1 MTFTGTDTPFNER
14 GNTPVLYAVVR
25 RANGVA
31 CQPTFGQ
38 DQQVAGTDNA
48 SVVYNQYTRPNPVS
62 DGSFTYPV
70 TFTPVAGSYLVCAWL
85 ETDGSDEKGKGDVA
99 SEVVTASAT
108 TNYVSVNTDTLG
120 VSLSTSSPATGVPFT
135 MTFTG
140 TDTPFNERGN
150 TPVLYAV
157 VRRANGVACQP
168 TFGQDQQVAGTDNA
182 SVVYN
187 QYTRPNPVSDGSFT
201 YPVTFTPVAG
211 SYLVCAWLETDGSDE
226 KGKGDVASE
235 VVTASASASYL
246 SQKPKPACVVPKY
259 QGTTLRGHD

>member
-1 MTFTGTDTPFNER
+1 MEWHPFVELLIWPFNQQVVRVIPFARIVSEGGGFEISAAIFKRLCRASPRGAVWCLLLAGAIMLLMCALLTTGAQGATADTLGVSLSTSSPATGVPFTMTFTGTDTPFNER

-31 CQPTFGQ
+31 CQTTFGQ

-62 DGSFTYPV
+62 DRSFTYPV

-120 VSLSTSSPATGVPFT
+120 VSLDVESG
-135 MTFTG
+135 
-140 TDTPFNERGN
+140 D
-150 TPVLYAV
+150 
-157 VRRANGVACQP
+157 RRAVH
-168 TFGQDQQVAGTDNA
+168 D
-182 SVVYN
+182 
-187 QYTRPNPVSDGSFT
+187 
-201 YPVTFTPVAG
+201 
-211 SYLVCAWLETDGSDE
+211 
-226 KGKGDVASE
+226 DV
-235 VVTASASASYL
+235 
-246 SQKPKPACVVPKY
+246 
-259 QGTTLRGHD
+259 HWD